1 MAWVFAA
8 PLRFVADIRRP
19 VSLRSAGYLGTWVL
33 GYLGIWVFGYLGI
46 WVFGYLGIWMAR
58 TIGVVLAKEA
68 YTNAIRCTRPA
79 LTLP

>member
-33 GYLGIWVFGYLGI
+33 GYLGIW
-46 WVFGYLGIWMAR
+46 MAR